1 MYQTVQEAS
10 RGAFALNN
18 LGVHLLARQCYLQAH
33 DTLRDA
39 AFVIMVVAKNKREGI
54 IDVRECDVSELLTDA
69 YRRFSKPQ
77 GSSSCAYHPGLLVGE
92 SALTPIQLESE
103 EYDMES
109 ERDLGVVA
117 SVVAYNSALSH
128 LRLSYCSDYGHA
140 SEDLLC
146 LAQRFFQTAYFL
158 LFMSL
163 PEVDGRCTPSH
174 VLSCVIRVI
183 TGLIESVKDI
193 PAELLVN
200 SWVSGSDIGQLNLVV
215 MELQQWYRESASASV
230 GAPAA

>member
-1 MYQTVQEAS
+1 MYQSAQQAS

-18 LGVHLLARQCYLQAH
+18 LGVHLLARQCYSQAH

-39 AFVIMVVAKNKREGI
+39 ALVIMVVAKNKHAGI
-54 IDVRECDVSELLTDA
+54 IHARECDVSEMLADA

-77 GSSSCAYHPGLLVGE
+77 GSSNWVHHHDLSFSE

-103 EYDMES
+103 EFDMES
-109 ERDLGVVA
+109 ERDLGIVA

-128 LRLSYCSDYGHA
+128 LQLAYCHEYVQA

-163 PEVDGRCTPSH
+163 PEIDGRCTPMH

-183 TGLIESVKDI
+183 MGLVQSVMDTPAAYSIE
-193 PAELLVN
+193 
-200 SWVSGSDIGQLNLVV
+200 SWVSGSDIDQLNLVV
-215 MELQQWYRESASASV
+215 MELQQWYKESASAFI